1 MRTNYTP
8 PTITLLGAVAE
19 LTLASCVV
27 KGVGTTDNA
36 LDINGGTNFG
46 TVPCPTRL
54 G

>member
-19 LTLASCVV
+19 LTLASCVI
-27 KGVGTTDNA
+27 KSAGNTDNS
-36 LDINGGTNFG
+36 LNITQGVFQGTI
-46 TVPCPTRL
+46 PCPN